1 MGLINFIK
9 RIKYVL
15 SRDACYEDMRKRGYA
30 FFQCC
35 GGRVGGDKYTEYL
48 SYDCVDCPY
57 YVDGFSVKDYTID
70 NSVMSWTKGNL

>member
-15 SRDACYEDMRKRGYA
+15 SRDAWYEVMHKRGYA
-30 FFQCC
+30 FFKCC

-57 YVDGFSVKDYTID
+57 LEIDYTQKKKA
-70 NSVMSWTKGNL
+70 SALKGNL

>member
-9 RIKYVL
+9 KIRYQL
-15 SRDACYEDMRKRGYA
+15 SRDACYEVMHKRGYA

-35 GGRVGGDKYTEYL
+35 GGRAGGDKYTKYL

-57 YVDGFSVKDYTID
+57 YVDGFSAKDYIID
-70 NSVMSWTKGNL
+70 DMINPQ

>member
-9 RIKYVL
+9 KIRYDFSK
-15 SRDACYEDMRKRGYA
+15 DGCYESMHKRGYA

-35 GGRVGGDKYTEYL
+35 GGRAGGDKHTKYL

-57 YVDGFSVKDYTID
+57 YVDGFSAKNYVDD
-70 NSVMSWTKGNL
+70 MMGPQ